1 MDQKC
6 LWILLL
12 SGLVIVLELLF
23 MSLYFILVHKCWLCF
38 LSVFSSFF
46 FLCQLE
52 SFSLPLQWTGE
63 TQWVGIVLLSSNFL
77 PQIQRLRWQAS
88 SILCADLLMQ
98 QKENP
103 VLWLHRHLMLLFVL
117 TCEWVES
124 CTALAGPEKQGQG
137 GTSSSNGNR
146 DATFMLPNWDWQQE
160 LHIFRIVQQ
169 FFHSLGG
176 EGAAVSSVNILNFPL
191 AWRRKE

>member
-1 MDQKC
+1 MEPNMDQKC

-23 MSLYFILVHKCWLCF
+23 MSLYFVLVHKCWLCF

-46 FLCQLE
+46 VM
-52 SFSLPLQWTGE
+52 P
-63 TQWVGIVLLSSNFL
+63 VGILFLAPSVNRRDTVSRDSTTELKFL

-124 CTALAGPEKQGQG
+124 CTVPCAGPERA
-137 GTSSSNGNR
+137 GTG
-146 DATFMLPNWDWQQE
+146 WD
-160 LHIFRIVQQ
+160 LLF
-169 FFHSLGG
+169 
-176 EGAAVSSVNILNFPL
+176 
-191 AWRRKE
+191 